1 MKGWPVFP
9 DGLHCYP
16 VKTCQRKQ
24 SHGVD
29 EDKNGWGD
37 QRVSLRTLA
46 EVSRLNVEESGKKK
60 KKALARQS
68 RGGFIKSQ
76 FRGRNFPH
84 LKITAYILQI
94 NLELT
99 QHTNYLAVFKFQS
112 QTALTIAPSFLWS
125 LSTLM
130 PN

>member
-1 MKGWPVFP
+1 MGGSAGVFA
-9 DGLHCYP
+9 DFGRGLSFEC
-16 VKTCQRKQ
+16 
-24 SHGVD
+24 GGIW
-29 EDKNGWGD
+29 E
-37 QRVSLRTLA
+37 
-46 EVSRLNVEESGKKK
+46 KK